1 MDCLRFV
8 FSLLLIVSVTTTF
21 GSVINAKNPNG
32 EELQSDPDS
41 SPYPEMPRNPKE
53 IEALLSDA
61 GLNHYPEMVPNRQE
75 LEAILKRS
83 RDGPAKLKGQKS
95 SRDKDSEISK
105 RVDPGTVIA
114 GIQLTVGLLKNLL
127 DVLANV
133 DRKVAI
139 GIDNESTFQWKEPST
154 YFVSGTADK
163 NLPYSFN
170 HGQAVLYGPR
180 KTNGP
185 VATGVVGVLAYYIPS
200 KDKTLA
206 VMWSVPFD
214 YNLYQNWWN
223 IHLYNGNKKADYGMY
238 TDLYNDIYPFKANGW
253 HKKDLGSGL
262 KSRGSMSNSGAAT
275 LEIHVSM

>member
-1 MDCLRFV
+1 M
-8 FSLLLIVSVTTTF
+8 
-21 GSVINAKNPNG
+21 
-32 EELQSDPDS
+32 
-41 SPYPEMPRNPKE
+41 
-53 IEALLSDA
+53 
-61 GLNHYPEMVPNRQE
+61 
-75 LEAILKRS
+75 
-83 RDGPAKLKGQKS
+83 
-95 SRDKDSEISK
+95 
-105 RVDPGTVIA
+105 
-114 GIQLTVGLLKNLL
+114 
-127 DVLANV
+127 
-133 DRKVAI
+133 
-139 GIDNESTFQWKEPST
+139 
-154 YFVSGTADK
+154 
-163 NLPYSFN
+163 
-170 HGQAVLYGPR
+170 LYGPR